1 MKLSALAACT
11 ILAASCL
18 IASPLY
24 AAPNENAGAAAPADP
39 QTQGED
45 KAEVET
51 LTDENGYYVGGPVY
65 VSDQNRIWTRSGPGT
80 EYRITGSKRIGEKL
94 TFISY
99 SQNGAY
105 LRLEDEDGKIVWM
118 DKDTV
123 QPTPCGAAQV
133 GLLEE
138 EVRTLKEQLE
148 NYDNALSRELKQTQQ
163 RLSRLEREN
172 KGMTEAIAQKD
183 ATIAELDELR
193 REYAD
198 RLETKELDM
207 QMRWWMQGALIA
219 LSGAIAGI
227 IFLYIPRPNR
237 KTKRERF

>member
-18 IASPLY
+18 VSSPLY
-24 AAPNENAGAAAPADP
+24 AAPDEENSGVSAPADP
-39 QTQGED
+39 
-45 KAEVET
+45 KALET
-51 LTDENGYYVGGPVY
+51 YEPAEPLRDENGFYEGGPVY

-80 EYRITGSKRIGEKL
+80 EYRITGSKRIGERL
-94 TFISY
+94 TFVSY

-105 LRLEDEDGKIVWM
+105 LRLEDADGKTVWM
-118 DKDTV
+118 EKDTV
-123 QPTPCGAAQV
+123 QPEPCGPAQV
-133 GLLEE
+133 EILERE
-138 EVRTLKEQLE
+138 IKSLQDQLE

-172 KGMTEAIAQKD
+172 KGMSEAIAQKD
-183 ATIAELDELR
+183 ATIANLDELR

-198 RLETKELDM
+198 RLQTKELDM